1 MASRGAHVMDS
12 PGRLD
17 LLLALA
23 LGVALPIGAALGQ
36 RRASAELEA
45 PLTTRHRIAFY
56 WTNGLVLVLLAAVV
70 VGLWAWQGRPL
81 ATLGL
86 RRPIASPGAPAAW
99 AIALVLLAAYAWFLS
114 RPSPVAAP
122 DDPRWRKL
130 ARSAAATVLV
140 AIGLPLLALSLLFG
154 VALWKLL
161 IAGWIWV
168 LGGGVLGLTAAF
180 GWELVANRIPE
191 RVRDPAGR
199 VIFWVFFVIGG
210 LGLLLLAVRFGM
222 RQGA

>member
-1 MASRGAHVMDS
+1 MWIPLRVIAG
-12 PGRLD
+12 
-17 LLLALA
+17 LL
-23 LGVALPIGAALGQ
+23 
-36 RRASAELEA
+36 
-45 PLTTRHRIAFY
+45 
-56 WTNGLVLVLLAAVV
+56 
-70 VGLWAWQGRPL
+70 
-81 ATLGL
+81 
-86 RRPIASPGAPAAW
+86 
-99 AIALVLLAAYAWFLS
+99 LLAAYAWFLS

-191 RVRDPAGR
+191 RIREPAGR

-210 LGLLLLAVRFGM
+210 LGLLLLAVRFWM
-222 RQGA
+222 RRGA